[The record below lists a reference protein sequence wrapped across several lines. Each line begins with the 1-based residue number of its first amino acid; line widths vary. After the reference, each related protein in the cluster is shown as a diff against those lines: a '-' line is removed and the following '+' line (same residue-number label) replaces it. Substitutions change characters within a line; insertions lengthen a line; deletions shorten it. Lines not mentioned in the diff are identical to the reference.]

1 MRALFEVAP
10 HEVGAGPTT
19 FAWSPDGQYLAVSGI
34 KLRVLV
40 LDRSGAPYDE
50 IALDGREHLNTP
62 AVMQFAW
69 DARSEK
75 LAMLLQTG
83 SKQLIGDSVLV
94 YRVRQREPVRLDGG
108 GGGGTRNQDFTH
120 LAWDP
125 TGQVLSVA
133 TAKGNLLLYDSRVGK
148 TMHVVGKH
156 AKRVTC
162 GAWSADGRLV
172 LAGDDKSVTV
182 SSPAGDTELQLGIKG
197 EARELLFAPEPI
209 ARLNTNTPARNVLS
223 VNVAGKSLYVYR
235 LGPVGDADAESS
247 VPTELEFRHKYGAV
261 VRHLWLADG
270 YLLVAFE
277 SGDVVLMAAE
287 GADANEELF
296 ATRLFDEKTSREGVA
311 HAALAPELGRV
322 AVAGGGVVKLLDVA
336 NGRLVERPADELRA
350 DGRGVAVTCLGWAC
364 EGTVLT
370 VGLSDGRATSFL
382 ASLPHLS
389 GARGSRVAYLSSLM
403 EVSVADVETNAE
415 GTIAIDAEPAFLAL
429 GDAHVA
435 AGMNNQAWFYRV
447 GDASE
452 AMSVAPSRVNQRE
465 YVGTVEKLVM
475 SDRLA
480 FALCEGVIYAHV
492 IEHAE
497 DPTEGEDFRLPEDG
511 TLVGRVTCVACVGDF
526 LVYGTDRGFLRYV
539 YVPDRAQVN
548 EHRHEGGRA
557 IVGVEV
563 NCLGTRCVFV
573 DSLGAPVFFNP
584 VNDQAPA
591 IPEFREPLARVLW
604 DAADPDVFALAN
616 GQAFQVYAYAPSTIN
631 GSIVELV
638 GTHPQPAGWAPL
650 AMSRGVVACR
660 APHGGVEKELL
671 RTHAALVEG
680 YPSSGDEG
688 RERFVR
694 ALNLNRLQ
702 DAWEVAA
709 RMQLPEMWEQL
720 AHRAMTHMEIEIA
733 IRVYR
738 FVGDASMVMS
748 LERLEH
754 IEDKN
759 MLAGNILVLFER
771 DDCYD
776 TAQELFVRAG
786 RPGEALQM
794 RVDLKHWDEATQLA
808 KAHDPSQLD
817 DICREHAAAL
827 EKRGEYDAA
836 LEMFSRAV
844 AFENQT
850 ERELKKGRA
859 GMARCRIR
867 VGDVARGKQL
877 ALEEG
882 GATLLRDCAVL
893 LESVNHPADAA
904 QLYERAGEYEK
915 AAEIYVRTKAFGLAK
930 PVMARVK
937 SPALHAAYAR
947 AKEQEGKLAE
957 AADAYELGRDFE
969 SAVRIRLDHLNDR
982 RRAFSLVRSSRSAEA
997 AALAAR
1003 RCRAEGDAATA
1014 IEFLLLARET
1024 ADAFELAREVGEV
1037 ELYADHLGEAGTP
1050 EQYAALAHYFE
1061 SKGDHARAGLVRAD
1075 EGDARGAARSFRRAG
1090 DGASLDRA
1098 IEVVGEARDDQ
1109 ITSMVLD
1116 HLSGENSDGA
1126 VKDARYLFK
1135 LHVALRDYDAAAET
1149 SVAIA
1154 RQEMEMGNY
1163 KIAHAQLFD
1172 THQELTR
1179 DGKRPPAELKSL
1191 LLLLHSYAL
1200 VKTMVRRKDH
1210 ASSARL
1216 LARVSR
1222 SISKFPAHVAPILTS
1237 AVIECARAGMKQTA
1251 LQLATTLVQDKALR
1265 AQIADAYRRKIET
1278 VVRKPD
1284 KSPDAPESE
1293 SDCPSCGAPGPEYD
1307 LTCDACK
1314 ADVPF
1319 CVASGKRVRREARGA
1334 CPKCGFACN
1343 VDAFRELLADEGGA
1357 CPMCAR
1363 TVHPSE
1369 LDATRGG
1376 AVADDDP
1383 AAAGKEVSAKNADGD
1398 ASANAEGGRR
1408 EGEA

>member
-1 MRALFEVAP
+1 MG
-10 HEVGAGPTT
+10 GA
-19 FAWSPDGQYLAVSGI
+19 
-34 KLRVLV
+34 
-40 LDRSGAPYDE
+40 
-50 IALDGREHLNTP
+50 
-62 AVMQFAW
+62 
-69 DARSEK
+69 
-75 LAMLLQTG
+75 
-83 SKQLIGDSVLV
+83 
-94 YRVRQREPVRLDGG
+94 
-108 GGGGTRNQDFTH
+108 
-120 LAWDP
+120 
-125 TGQVLSVA
+125 
-133 TAKGNLLLYDSRVGK
+133 
-148 TMHVVGKH
+148 
-156 AKRVTC
+156 
-162 GAWSADGRLV
+162 
-172 LAGDDKSVTV
+172 AGDV
-182 SSPAGDTELQLGIKG
+182 
-197 EARELLFAPEPI
+197 AR
-209 ARLNTNTPARNVLS
+209 RR
-223 VNVAGKSLYVYR
+223 
-235 LGPVGDADAESS
+235 
-247 VPTELEFRHKYGAV
+247 
-261 VRHLWLADG
+261 
-270 YLLVAFE
+270 
-277 SGDVVLMAAE
+277 
-287 GADANEELF
+287 
-296 ATRLFDEKTSREGVA
+296 
-311 HAALAPELGRV
+311 RV
-322 AVAGGGVVKLLDVA
+322 
-336 NGRLVERPADELRA
+336 
-350 DGRGVAVTCLGWAC
+350 
-364 EGTVLT
+364 
-370 VGLSDGRATSFL
+370 
-382 ASLPHLS
+382 
-389 GARGSRVAYLSSLM
+389 
-403 EVSVADVETNAE
+403 
-415 GTIAIDAEPAFLAL
+415 
-429 GDAHVA
+429 
-435 AGMNNQAWFYRV
+435 
-447 GDASE
+447 
-452 AMSVAPSRVNQRE
+452 
-465 YVGTVEKLVM
+465 
-475 SDRLA
+475 
-480 FALCEGVIYAHV
+480 
-492 IEHAE
+492 
-497 DPTEGEDFRLPEDG
+497 
-511 TLVGRVTCVACVGDF
+511 
-526 LVYGTDRGFLRYV
+526 
-539 YVPDRAQVN
+539 
-548 EHRHEGGRA
+548 
-557 IVGVEV
+557 
-563 NCLGTRCVFV
+563 
-573 DSLGAPVFFNP
+573 
-584 VNDQAPA
+584 
-591 IPEFREPLARVLW
+591 
-604 DAADPDVFALAN
+604 
-616 GQAFQVYAYAPSTIN
+616 
-631 GSIVELV
+631 
-638 GTHPQPAGWAPL
+638 
-650 AMSRGVVACR
+650 R
-660 APHGGVEKELL
+660 APHGGVREGLL
-671 RTHAALVEG
+671 RTHAALVEGG

-794 RVDLKHWDEATQLA
+794 RVDLKRTGTRLRSWRRRTTRRSWTTSVASTRRRWRSA
-808 KAHDPSQLD
+808 GSTTPRSR
-817 DICREHAAAL
+817 C
-827 EKRGEYDAA
+827 
-836 LEMFSRAV
+836 SRARGV
-844 AFENQT
+844 
-850 ERELKKGRA
+850 REPDRA
-859 GMARCRIR
+859 RAQEGPRGDGAVSHPRRRRRAREAAR
-867 VGDVARGKQL
+867 ARGGRRD
-877 ALEEG
+877 A
-882 GATLLRDCAVL
+882 LRDCAVL

-1061 SKGDHARAGLVRAD
+1061 SKGDHARAGRVRAD
-1075 EGDARGAARSFRRAG
+1075 AGDARARARSFLRAG

-1116 HLSGENSDGA
+1116 HLENSDGA

-1307 LTCDACK
+1307 LTCARARRTCRS
-1314 ADVPF
+1314 
-1319 CVASGKRVRREARGA
+1319 ASRAGRGSGERRGGRARSVGSRVTWTRSGSSSRTR
-1334 CPKCGFACN
+1334 
-1343 VDAFRELLADEGGA
+1343 GGA

-1383 AAAGKEVSAKNADGD
+1383 PPP
-1398 ASANAEGGRR
+1398 GRR
-1408 EGEA
+1408 